1 MRISRIRAILVDFV
15 DSRTV
20 PLFKSRV
27 PAVGTVVHVQ
37 GVRKEVRIGFFL
49 HFPENPYLL
58 AIVLYELL
66 GTFWAQKFIK

>member
-1 MRISRIRAILVDFV
+1 MLY
-15 DSRTV
+15 
-20 PLFKSRV
+20 RV
-27 PAVGTVVHVQ
+27 YE
-37 GVRKEVRIGFFL
+37 KKCELGFFL